1 MRCIVSS
8 CSKWPRSSQKSF
20 TGMPDMFA
28 VLHAAISLSPCS
40 PMMRACTLRGSTP
53 RCSPRMYLKRA
64 VSSTVPDPMTRF
76 SGMPDSFSA
85 TCVRMSTGF
94 DTTSKMPW

>member
-1 MRCIVSS
+1 
-8 CSKWPRSSQKSF
+8 
-20 TGMPDMFA
+20 MFA

-53 RCSPRMYLKRA
+53 EVLAQDVLLKRA

-76 SGMPDSFSA
+76 LGMPDSFSA

>member
-1 MRCIVSS
+1 
-8 CSKWPRSSQKSF
+8 
-20 TGMPDMFA
+20 
-28 VLHAAISLSPCS
+28 
-40 PMMRACTLRGSTP
+40 
-53 RCSPRMYLKRA
+53 MYLKRA
-64 VSSTVPDPMTRF
+64 VSSTVPDPMTPF